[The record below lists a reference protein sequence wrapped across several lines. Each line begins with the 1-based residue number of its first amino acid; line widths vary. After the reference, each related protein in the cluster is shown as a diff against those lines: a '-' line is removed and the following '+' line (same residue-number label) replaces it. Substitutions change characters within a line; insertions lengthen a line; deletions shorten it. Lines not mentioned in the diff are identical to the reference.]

1 MKQEYIV
8 YLIREKYDGFDKRR
22 FSLFAH
28 SLTDAAKTVKKE
40 YHLED
45 CIDWKLRIKEA

>member
-8 YLIREKYDGFDKRR
+8 YLTRETDDGFDKRR

-28 SLTDAAKTVKKE
+28 SMNDAAHTVKKE

-45 CIDWKLRIKEA
+45 CIDWKMSIKEA